1 MGSLPRATKKGGGSG
16 SVPGSAGLV
25 RPRPE
30 CHTPKSMTGLRRTLG
45 SIAAVGLLAGLAG
58 CAQLAAQDKAKQQA
72 VASGKYKVHLTTDA
86 ESVEGTC
93 KFVHAIWPDDD
104 PVQIPTNDQLP
115 DYYRVQGVL
124 LGADTVL
131 VRGRTGDAYICGPG
145 PLNPD
150 GTLRTLP
157 PPGPPPSPTPARPR

>member
-1 MGSLPRATKKGGGSG
+1 MRKGAAGGSA
-16 SVPGSAGLV
+16 VW
-25 RPRPE
+25 PE
-30 CHTPKSMTGLRRTLG
+30 RRRDVILEAMRG
-45 SIAAVGLLAGLAG
+45 RGLASVSVLLGALIALSG
-58 CAQLAAQDKAKQQA
+58 CAQLAAQDKAKQEA
-72 VASGKYKVHLTTDA
+72 MASGKYKVRLTTDA

-93 KFVHAIWPDDD
+93 KFVHAIWPGDD
-104 PVQIPTNDQLP
+104 PVQIPTDDQLP

-131 VRGRTGDAYICGPG
+131 VRGRVGDAYICGPG

-157 PPGPPPSPTPARPR
+157 QPGQPPPPTPAKPR